1 MRSETARTP
10 ILLFVILGGVVASG
24 LLVLAFIVRHPSV
37 SFTVARRDQIPPTVS
52 IRLEVDGVVPP
63 PGRYPVIRP
72 GDAVTVLVTSVDN
85 ADPSPQI
92 TLEIDGHDI
101 NGDPSWINAIRLQ
114 PGRPIV
120 FPFEGSYAIWARAR
134 DAAGN
139 QRTAV
144 ANVMVSEE
152 VALKPKS
159 EVGSRDEQ

>member
-10 ILLFVILGGVVASG
+10 ILLFVIFGGVVASG
-24 LLVLAFIVRHPSV
+24 LLVLAFIGMYPSV
-37 SFTVARRDQIPPTVS
+37 SFTVVRGDKIPPTVS
-52 IRLEVDGVVPP
+52 IRLEVDGVVSP

-72 GDAVTVLVTSVDN
+72 GDAVTVLVTSIDN

-92 TLEIDGHDI
+92 TLEIGGHDI
-101 NGDPSWINAIRLQ
+101 NGDRSWINAIRLQ
-114 PGRPIV
+114 AGRPIV
-120 FPFEGSYAIWARAR
+120 FPVEGSYVIWARAR